1 MSIDEK
7 VSIIIT
13 AELLVVT
20 DKDYCTQNISNHLIM
35 KVMLHG
41 LSLRPSACAN
51 GSCTRSSVKNL
62 LCPCSVM
69 QPAEITFD
77 LKSHDLQSRLKSIK

>member
-20 DKDYCTQNISNHLIM
+20 DKDYCTQNISNH
-35 KVMLHG
+35 H
-41 LSLRPSACAN
+41 
-51 GSCTRSSVKNL
+51 
-62 LCPCSVM
+62 
-69 QPAEITFD
+69 
-77 LKSHDLQSRLKSIK
+77 